1 MGKLQHKRKPN
12 NQHSTKISSQQT
24 NRIRNPTRNDP
35 FTRKKTQQK
44 ILENNQQKNQRTP
57 KKRERPTR
65 LLGPRPKTKQLA
77 TPMFHEE
84 PLAIG
89 SAFPLDG
96 INRGN
101 RNSGYL

>member
-1 MGKLQHKRKPN
+1 MQ
-12 NQHSTKISSQQT
+12 
-24 NRIRNPTRNDP
+24 
-35 FTRKKTQQK
+35 RKKDRPPSRFSTLKPKFEVRQLKNAETIERYSVRPRLK
-44 ILENNQQKNQRTP
+44 ILENNQQKNQRTQ

-65 LLGPRPKTKQLA
+65 LLSPRPKTKQLA

>member
-24 NRIRNPTRNDP
+24 NRIRNPPRNDP
-35 FTRKKTQQK
+35 FTRKKTQRK

-65 LLGPRPKTKQLA
+65 LLVPRSNTNPKQLA
-77 TPMFHEE
+77 TSLTSKAQFQK
-84 PLAIG
+84 
-89 SAFPLDG
+89 SAEQQSDLQKQP
-96 INRGN
+96 
-101 RNSGYL
+101 ST